1 MIVLYRRRQTSRN
14 ASQKFMHK
22 GARIFLIAAV
32 AVLACSITVFAW
44 FQANVT
50 NTGNSITTTGYEL
63 TVKITDN
70 NQTEVAVTDHKANL
84 NANTSYTV
92 TLAAGDNGASTGY
105 CEIANS
111 SEKWYTG
118 QINKGE
124 SFTFTFIPKTGGEYT
139 FTATWGT
146 YTGDPDVKNSGDA
159 LKLGSAS
166 SSSNALK
173 APAAPE
179 ATKPETKPE
188 EEKPSVE
195 EPENE
200 TSSQLESSSE
210 ETVSSSTTGS
220 EENTAEE
227 TPSSTVSSGE
237 TDTENEAAP
246 VVEDPSIAEDASVYE
261 GEIE

>member
-1 MIVLYRRRQTSRN
+1 MYRRRQTSRN

-105 CEIANS
+105 CEIANG

-124 SFTFTFIPKTGGEYT
+124 NFTFTFVPKTEGEYT

-146 YTGDPDVKNSGDA
+146 YTGTPSVENNGA
-159 LKLGSAS
+159 LTLGTAS